1 MRNISVDRCDET
13 PVERLESEI
22 VERKGIGHPDSVAD
36 GIAEAISREL
46 SKMYKDRYDRIM
58 HHNTDQIEVVG
69 GQSKPEFKGGSML
82 EPVFILLSGRATT
95 KVGDERLPYRS
106 TAVRATKDYLK
117 RFGYLNID
125 EDITVDCRIGQGSVD
140 LRSLYDTQRHL
151 ANDTSFGV
159 SFAPFS
165 ETERITLEAEHYIN
179 GELKEKMKGLGYDVK
194 VMSLRNGNVINVTV
208 AVAMVGKEIDDL
220 SHYISLKEEL
230 KERLSDYLSKFTE
243 RELKID
249 INTADDYEHK
259 VTYLTVT
266 GLSME
271 NGDDGSVG
279 RGNRANGLITP
290 NRPMSLEATAGK
302 NPVIH
307 VGKLYNIIAIKIAE
321 QIVNESGN
329 DVLESHVRILSQ
341 IGKPIDQP
349 QIVSI
354 GLITSSGSD
363 FSKLSR
369 NASAIADD
377 WLEHIDRVTDLCIEG
392 KVTVF

>member
-13 PVERLESEI
+13 PVEMLESEI

-46 SKMYKDRYDRIM
+46 SKMYKSRYGRIM

-69 GQSKPEFKGGSML
+69 GQSKPSFGGGAML

-106 TAVRATKDYLK
+106 TAVRATKDYLR
-117 RFGYLNID
+117 RFNYLNID

-159 SFAPFS
+159 SYAPFS
-165 ETERITLEAEHYIN
+165 ETEKITLEAEHYIN

-194 VMSLRNGNVINVTV
+194 VMSLRNGNIINVTV

-220 SHYISLKEEL
+220 SHYMSLKEEL
-230 KERLSDYLSKFTE
+230 KERLSDHLSKLTE
-243 RELKID
+243 RELRID

-307 VGKLYNIIAIKIAE
+307 VGKLYNIVAIKMAE

-329 DVLESHVRILSQ
+329 DVLESHIRILSQ

-349 QIVSI
+349 QIASV
-354 GLITSSGSD
+354 GLITSNGSD

-377 WLEHIDRVTDLCIEG
+377 WLEHIDRVTDLCVEG

>member
-1 MRNISVDRCDET
+1 MRNINVTRCFET
-13 PVERLESEI
+13 SIEKQESEI

-36 GIAEAISREL
+36 GIAESISREL
-46 SKMYKDRYDRIM
+46 SKMYLEHYGRIL
-58 HHNTDQIEVVG
+58 HHNTDQLEIVG

-106 TAVRATKDYLK
+106 TAVRAARDYLK
-117 RFGYLNID
+117 RFKYLNVE
-125 EDITVDCRIGQGSVD
+125 EDITIDCRIGQGSVD
-140 LRSLYDTQRHL
+140 LRSLYDTQKKL

-159 SFAPFS
+159 SYAPFS

-194 VMSLRNGNVINVTV
+194 VMSLRNNDKIDVTV
-208 AVAMVGKEIDDL
+208 AVAMIGKEIEDL

-230 KERLSDYLSKFTE
+230 YDKLSDHLQKFTD
-243 RELKID
+243 RELNVF
-249 INTADDYEHK
+249 INTADDYENK
-259 VTYLTVT
+259 VLYLTVT

-279 RGNRANGLITP
+279 RGNRVNGLITP
-290 NRPMSLEATAGK
+290 NRPMSLEAAAGK

-307 VGKLYNIIAIKIAE
+307 VGKLYNILAMKIAD
-321 QIVNESGN
+321 QIVRESGN
-329 DVLESHVRILSQ
+329 DVEEAHVRILSQ

-349 QIVSI
+349 QTASI
-354 GLITSSGSD
+354 ALITHNGSD
-363 FSKLSR
+363 FEKLSR
-369 NASAIADD
+369 DARAIADE
-377 WLEHIDRVTDLCIEG
+377 WLSNIEKITQLCVEG

>member
-179 GELKEKMKGLGYDVK
+179 GELKERMKGLGYDVK

-377 WLEHIDRVTDLCIEG
+377 WLEHIDRVTDLCVEG